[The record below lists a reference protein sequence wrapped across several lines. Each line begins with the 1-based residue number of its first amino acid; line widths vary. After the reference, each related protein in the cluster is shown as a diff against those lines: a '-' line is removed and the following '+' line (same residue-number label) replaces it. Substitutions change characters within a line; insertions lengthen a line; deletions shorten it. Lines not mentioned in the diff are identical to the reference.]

1 MIRLVYCS
9 DTKSNEKGLIFK
21 SFLYVLTQLL
31 TQFSVQNGYQMVLYV
46 IVKFVKNVEKW
57 GMVFIWYGVHVLSL

>member
-1 MIRLVYCS
+1 MDLLVYYS
-9 DTKSNEKGLIFK
+9 DTKSIEKGLIFK
-21 SFLYVLTQLL
+21 PFFIGLTQFL

-57 GMVFIWYGVHVLSL
+57 GMVFIWYGVHVL